1 MLYRSE
7 RMANT
12 WESYF
17 GMGKCGHI
25 SANRVGESFRRAMKE
40 GLGDMQRLNSE
51 AEDEEEAD
59 SAVWG
64 GTSTGCVQ
72 QDTRVGQTDPRGP
85 KGK

>member
-40 GLGDMQRLNSE
+40 GLGDMDQLNSE

-59 SAVWG
+59 SAVWI
-64 GTSTGCVQ
+64 T
-72 QDTRVGQTDPRGP
+72 TRRRTILAGARRTAAR
-85 KGK
+85 